1 MMDKQEAERLYE
13 SALHT
18 FSCEARAVAELGEHV
33 DRDVFLRVVELISET
48 EGRIILSA
56 CGGTAACA
64 RRAVQGFNNVDRAAQ
79 FISPADAP
87 HGDLVM
93 IRRGDIVI
101 LLSKSGKTRELEPL
115 LPAARQRGAFILT
128 VTEAPDSAIARGAD
142 LVLTL
147 NSGLEACPYQ
157 CLSTSSAAAMMALF
171 DAIQI
176 CVMLR
181 NGIGLDYFRTVH
193 PGGGVGA
200 MLREG

>member
-1 MMDKQEAERLYE
+1 MMTKEEADCLYE
-13 SALHT
+13 RALHT
-18 FSCEARAVAELGEHV
+18 FSCEARAVAELKDHV
-33 DRDVFLRVVELISET
+33 DRAVFLQVVELISET

-79 FISPADAP
+79 FISPADAL
-87 HGDLVM
+87 HGDLGM
-93 IRRGDIVI
+93 IRRGDILI
-101 LLSKSGKTRELEPL
+101 LLSKSGKTKELEPL
-115 LPAARQRGAFILT
+115 LPAAKQRGAFVLT
-128 VTEAPDSAIARGAD
+128 VTEAPDSAIAHGSD

-147 NSGLEACPYQ
+147 DSGMEACPYQ

-181 NGIGLDYFRTVH
+181 NGIDLDYFRMVH